1 MLSFLVT
8 ESSAVSG
15 QAGSGFRLPATPGTA
30 KAFKML
36 RLRKGEQ
43 EELGIIISKKRNPV
57 KGTTGYVIAHIEPEG
72 LIHK

>member
-1 MLSFLVT
+1 MLSFFVT
-8 ESSAVSG
+8 EPSQPSPP
-15 QAGSGFRLPATPGTA
+15 GSGSKLPAPPGPA

-36 RLRKGEQ
+36 RLRKGET

-57 KGTTGYVIAHIEPEG
+57 KGTSGYVIAHIEPEG

>member
-1 MLSFLVT
+1 MLSFLLT
-8 ESSAVSG
+8 EPSAE
-15 QAGSGFRLPATPGTA
+15 AGSGSRLPATPGPT